1 MDKLK
6 MHSMNKVDANV
17 AQIAAL
23 FPNCV
28 TERINEEG
36 KLEKVVDF
44 DMLKQEL
51 SSFVVES
58 NDERYQ
64 FTWPDKKKAILAA
77 NAPINRTLRPCR
89 EESVDFDTTQNLYIE
104 GDNLEVLKLLQETY
118 LGKIKMI
125 YIDPPYNTGHDFV
138 YNDDFSESIDEYL
151 ANSGQFDE
159 NGNRL
164 VQNTESNGRYH
175 TDWLNMIYTRI
186 KIARDLLKD
195 DGVIFISI
203 DDNEIENL
211 RKICDEIFGEI
222 NFIANMIWQQG
233 KKSSGNLI
241 GINHEYMLVYAK
253 NRVLIDTPET
263 PFKQKKEGLDKIY
276 AKYSQLKKQHGNNFK
291 QIEMGMKEFYASLS
305 EGDPA
310 YSHRLYCLVDERGLF
325 QSDNSAAPDK
335 PESRSHRPLIHPITQ
350 KPTAVPAMGWRF
362 TDKTLDELVAKG
374 YVHFGEDETKVPRIK
389 RYLKEYEYE
398 MPATVFYKPGA
409 AASSELQK
417 LFGKKIFDNP
427 KDRNEIKRIINFLTS
442 DDDIILDFFS
452 GSATTAHAVMQLN
465 SDDGGHR
472 KFIMVQLPEK
482 TDAKSEAFK
491 AGYENICEI
500 GKERIRRAGAKLK
513 EENPITTQ
521 DLDIGFR
528 VLKCDSSN
536 MKEVYY
542 NPAELEISLLTDLTD
557 NIKEDRT
564 AEDLLFQVM
573 LDLGIML
580 SAKVEQTTLD
590 GKIVFNV
597 NGNHLIA
604 CFDKEITDET
614 IKAIAKQEP
623 YYFVMRDDGFANDS
637 VATNF
642 EQIFATYSPDT
653 VRKVL

>member
-28 TERINEEG
+28 TERINEDG

-51 SSFVVES
+51 SSFVVEG
-58 NDERYQ
+58 NEERYQ

-159 NGNRL
+159 DGNRL

-305 EGDPA
+305 ESDPA

-417 LFGKKIFDNP
+417 LFGKKILITL
-427 KDRNEIKRIINFLTS
+427 KIE
-442 DDDIILDFFS
+442 
-452 GSATTAHAVMQLN
+452 M
-465 SDDGGHR
+465 
-472 KFIMVQLPEK
+472 
-482 TDAKSEAFK
+482 KS
-491 AGYENICEI
+491 
-500 GKERIRRAGAKLK
+500 KEL
-513 EENPITTQ
+513 
-521 DLDIGFR
+521 
-528 VLKCDSSN
+528 S
-536 MKEVYY
+536 
-542 NPAELEISLLTDLTD
+542 IS
-557 NIKEDRT
+557 
-564 AEDLLFQVM
+564 
-573 LDLGIML
+573 
-580 SAKVEQTTLD
+580 
-590 GKIVFNV
+590 
-597 NGNHLIA
+597 
-604 CFDKEITDET
+604 
-614 IKAIAKQEP
+614 
-623 YYFVMRDDGFANDS
+623 
-637 VATNF
+637 
-642 EQIFATYSPDT
+642 
-653 VRKVL
+653 

>member
-1 MDKLK
+1 
-6 MHSMNKVDANV
+6 
-17 AQIAAL
+17 
-23 FPNCV
+23 
-28 TERINEEG
+28 
-36 KLEKVVDF
+36 
-44 DMLKQEL
+44 
-51 SSFVVES
+51 
-58 NDERYQ
+58 
-64 FTWPDKKKAILAA
+64 
-77 NAPINRTLRPCR
+77 
-89 EESVDFDTTQNLYIE
+89 
-104 GDNLEVLKLLQETY
+104 
-118 LGKIKMI
+118 
-125 YIDPPYNTGHDFV
+125 
-138 YNDDFSESIDEYL
+138 
-151 ANSGQFDE
+151 
-159 NGNRL
+159 
-164 VQNTESNGRYH
+164 
-175 TDWLNMIYTRI
+175 
-186 KIARDLLKD
+186 
-195 DGVIFISI
+195 
-203 DDNEIENL
+203 
-211 RKICDEIFGEI
+211 
-222 NFIANMIWQQG
+222 MIWQQG

-305 EGDPA
+305 ESDPA

-465 SDDGGHR
+465 ADDGGHR

-513 EENPITTQ
+513 EENPMTTQ

-528 VLKCDSSN
+528 VLKCDLSN

-590 GKIVFNV
+590 GKTVFNV
-597 NGNHLIA
+597 NGNHLVA

-623 YYFVMRDDGFANDS
+623 YYFVMRDNGFANDS